1 MNSTI
6 GIKKLISLR
15 KFEPKTAKAQEEVDR
30 KKDLLDKI
38 QEKYT
43 DLSDFRQA
51 FREKEKHSIDVKFYF
66 LEGTGV
72 EGRTKKD
79 LDNLLK
85 IVCDV
90 LPDYM
95 DNNKTEPGL
104 GIIKTDNSIF
114 EIHST
119 KDIVF
124 HEEDEGLDIEI
135 SECVN

>member
-1 MNSTI
+1 M
-6 GIKKLISLR
+6 KKMISLR
-15 KFEPKTAKAQEEVDR
+15 KFEPKTAKAGEEVDR
-30 KKDLLDKI
+30 KKELRDKI

-51 FREKEKHSIDVKFYF
+51 FREKEKHSIYVKFHF
-66 LEGTGV
+66 LEDTGV

-95 DNNKTEPGL
+95 DNNMTEQGL
-104 GIIKTDNSIF
+104 RIIKTDNSIF

-119 KDIVF
+119 KDTVI
-124 HEEDEGLDIEI
+124 HEDDEGLDIEI
-135 SECVN
+135 SEYVN

>member
-1 MNSTI
+1 MSI
-6 GIKKLISLR
+6 MKKMISLR
-15 KFEPKTAKAQEEVDR
+15 KFEPKTAKAGEEVDR
-30 KKDLLDKI
+30 KKELRDKI

-43 DLSDFRQA
+43 DLSDFCQV
-51 FREKEKHSIDVKFYF
+51 FKEKEKHSIYVKFHF

-114 EIHST
+114 EIHSIKET
-119 KDIVF
+119 VT
-124 HEEDEGLDIEI
+124 HEDDEGVDIEI
-135 SECVN
+135 SEYVN